1 MSAVLN
7 TVEDIVNDAL
17 VRLGSHKRVGSIY
30 DGTDMARAALDIYGQ
45 TRDDML
51 RSFPWGFAERNLTL
65 TLQKTAPVGG
75 YTPPTYWSST
85 YPILPWVYQY
95 SYPGDCLQIR
105 ALRCSAPII
114 PVFDPA
120 PVNFRVANDNSY
132 SPSQKVILCNLQN
145 AILVY
150 TGQVT
155 DPSVWEPKF
164 TEGLIAGLARR
175 LAPMMG
181 SLDAEKIE
189 GADEGAS
196 TQSAEMTVG

>member
-1 MSAVLN
+1 MSAVLS

-17 VRLGSHKRVGSIY
+17 VRLGAKKRVGSIY

-51 RSFPWGFAERNLTL
+51 RSFAWGFAERNITL

-75 YTPPTYWSST
+75 YLPPTYWTSA
-85 YPILPWVYQY
+85 YPILPWIYQY
-95 SYPGDCLQIR
+95 AWPEDCLKIR
-105 ALRCSAPII
+105 ALRCSYPLI
-114 PVFDPA
+114 PVFDPS
-120 PVNFRVANDNSY
+120 PVNFRVANDNSFT
-132 SPSQKVILCNLQN
+132 PSQKVILCNLQN

-164 TEGLIAGLARR
+164 TECLIAGLARR
-175 LAPMMG
+175 LAPMIAG
-181 SLDAEKIE
+181 FDAEKLE
-189 GADEGAS
+189 AGDEAAS